1 MDGRKHP
8 APRKSGLKRRRLT
21 APPSQLET
29 TVDTNNTDKDV
40 RPDRP
45 FLLRRRQGPA
55 ARRQVRSKT
64 RVALRVS
71 IPNACL
77 STPNAFPCISTMT
90 SRRADRSRIPLTIP
104 RQAVRCRAAAKE
116 ATPAK
121 AEEFK
126 CPLVCDALEKADA
139 PVNEMA
145 KAKCVH
151 PDRAVAKACKDCPHR

>member
-1 MDGRKHP
+1 MS
-8 APRKSGLKRRRLT
+8 A
-21 APPSQLET
+21 Q
-29 TVDTNNTDKDV
+29 TVLFSFAAV
-40 RPDRP
+40 EA
-45 FLLRRRQGPA
+45 PA

-71 IPNACL
+71 FPNACL

-104 RQAVRCRAAAKE
+104 PQAVRCRAAAKE

-151 PDRAVAKACKDCPHR
+151 PDRDVAKACKDCPRR